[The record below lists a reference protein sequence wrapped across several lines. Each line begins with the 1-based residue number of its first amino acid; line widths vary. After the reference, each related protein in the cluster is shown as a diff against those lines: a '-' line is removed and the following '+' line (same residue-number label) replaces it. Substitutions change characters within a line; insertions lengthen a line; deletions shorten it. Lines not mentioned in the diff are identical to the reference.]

1 MATVQQNSPGTITK
15 DAMYSLLEVK
25 SRLGIS
31 DSGLREARRKGLPVH
46 RLGKRGFVSGA
57 ELIAFVTEGAK
68 GGEGAAK

>member
-15 DAMYSLLEVK
+15 DTIYSLPEVK

-31 DSGLREARRKGLPVH
+31 DSGLREARRKGLPIH

-57 ELIAFVTEGAK
+57 ELIAFVTKGDEGDAK
-68 GGEGAAK
+68 